1 MLFRK
6 LLGEDRHICVV
17 AGYTKWQTGVRSGLQ
32 EIPCP
37 FWKLLVPHRVSK
49 VSLSQLNPGLK
60 YSLDFVRSGLILSSY
75 QRIGFTSCFFSLDLP
90 T

>member
-6 LLGEDRHICVV
+6 LLGEGCHICVSV
-17 AGYTKWQTGVRSGLQ
+17 GYTKWQTSVRSGLQ

-49 VSLSQLNPGLK
+49 VILSQLNPGLK
-60 YSLDFVRSGLILSSY
+60 YSLDFVGSGLTL
-75 QRIGFTSCFFSLDLP
+75 
-90 T
+90 